1 MTKNIMLRRNG
12 RSLGM
17 TVPME
22 FVRALGLQPGDLASW
37 ESDGDVATLK
47 FFKVTEHRT
56 PASEAQGEEVSAD
69 TA

>member
-1 MTKNIMLRRNG
+1 
-12 RSLGM
+12 M

-37 ESDGDVATLK
+37 ESVGDVATLK